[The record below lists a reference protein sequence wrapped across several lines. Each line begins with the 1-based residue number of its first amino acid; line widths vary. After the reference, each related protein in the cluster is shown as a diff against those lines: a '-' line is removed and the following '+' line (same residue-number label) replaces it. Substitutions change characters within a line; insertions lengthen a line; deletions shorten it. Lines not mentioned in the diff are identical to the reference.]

1 MRNATHAQAL
11 TEAHAVVE
19 REARRLTFDD
29 DPATGARLLMLAAMV
44 RLSRA
49 SSRDDAARLAH
60 TLAAELQLGRL

>member
-1 MRNATHAQAL
+1 MRNVTHAQAL
-11 TEAHAVVE
+11 AEAHAVAE

-29 DPATGARLLMLAAMV
+29 DPRTGARLLLLAAMV

-49 SSRDDAARLAH
+49 ATREEAARVAQ